1 MLSRQ
6 VKLPNKLQWQ
16 KLLDKTWFYTK
27 IIFALFVFGLIAYG
41 WGTFYPNKT
50 AVAKVNTEL
59 DKFYVDKIKE
69 MDLQE
74 PEFVY
79 NNDIQFVRAMHKCIN
94 YINFTTPKHLRVP
107 YEMIIGQAALESG
120 WGKSRFATKGNNL
133 FGIRTFTE
141 TTPHLLL
148 VGVTEWPGWGVKMYS
163 SKCES
168 VVDYL
173 HILNNVHAFEELRTA
188 RANGVNDALE
198 LANYL
203 DKYASK
209 PTYVE
214 LVKEIIQYNIRGV
227 YEL

>member
-6 VKLPNKLQWQ
+6 VKLPNKLKWQ

-50 AVAKVNTEL
+50 AVSKVNTEL

-94 YINFTTPKHLRVP
+94 LSLI
-107 YEMIIGQAALESG
+107 
-120 WGKSRFATKGNNL
+120 
-133 FGIRTFTE
+133 
-141 TTPHLLL
+141 
-148 VGVTEWPGWGVKMYS
+148 
-163 SKCES
+163 
-168 VVDYL
+168 
-173 HILNNVHAFEELRTA
+173 HI
-188 RANGVNDALE
+188 
-198 LANYL
+198 
-203 DKYASK
+203 
-209 PTYVE
+209 
-214 LVKEIIQYNIRGV
+214 
-227 YEL
+227 